1 MGVDVLSS
9 RALNRATLERQLLL
23 RRSTTEP
30 FEGVRHLVGMQA
42 QIPLDPYLG
51 LWSRLA
57 RFQPGSLARLIE
69 DRAVV
74 RIVAMRG
81 TIHLL
86 TAEDALVL
94 PRLAQP
100 VLDQELARHPQFGP
114 ALRGIDLAPVLAF
127 GRERLEVEPRTPSE
141 LRAEMAG
148 RFPHLDP
155 AALAYAC
162 RNHLALVQV
171 PPRGLWGRSGAVRT
185 TTVES
190 WLGRRLARRPSVD
203 DVVMRYLAAFG
214 PAGAA
219 DVGAWS
225 RLGGMAE
232 VVDRLRPRLRSF
244 KDEKGRDLVDLPD
257 APRPD
262 PDGPAPPRFL
272 PEYDNVLLS
281 HADRSRFITDE
292 HRVRLYAGERTV
304 QGTVLH
310 DGLVRA
316 TWRIERDRETD
327 SVTLFIDH
335 AGRLTKRAMSSIAP
349 RVPDGAV
356 PGRRCLSSRRSIRSA
371 GGLSNRGSTPAGS
384 VN

>member
-1 MGVDVLSS
+1 MGVDVLSTP
-9 RALNRATLERQLLL
+9 ALNRATLERQLLL
-23 RRSTTEP
+23 RRSTTAPIEV
-30 FEGVRHLVGMQA
+30 VRHLVGMQA
-42 QIPLDPYLG
+42 QIPLNPYLG
-51 LWSRLA
+51 LWSRLT
-57 RFQPGSLARLIE
+57 RFRPASLARLLE

-86 TAEDALVL
+86 TADDALVL

-100 VLDQELARHPQFGP
+100 VLDRELERHPQFGP
-114 ALRGIDLAPVLAF
+114 ALRGIDLAPALAF
-127 GRERLEVEPRTPSE
+127 GRGRLEEAPRTPSE
-141 LRAEMAG
+141 LRAEMAV
-148 RFPHLDP
+148 RFPDLDP

-171 PPRGLWGRSGAVRT
+171 PPRGVWGRSGAVRT

-190 WLGRRLARRPSVD
+190 WLGRRLARRPSID
-203 DVVMRYLAAFG
+203 DVVLRYLAAFG

-232 VVDRLRPRLRSF
+232 VLDRLAPRLRPF

-262 PDGPAPPRFL
+262 PDAPAPPRFL

-281 HADRSRFITDE
+281 HADRSRFVTDG
-292 HRVRLYAGERTV
+292 HRVTRYAGERTV
-304 QGTVLH
+304 QGAVLH

-316 TWRIERDRETD
+316 TWRIERDRDTD
-327 SVTLFIDH
+327 IATLFIDH
-335 AGRLTKRAMSSIAP
+335 DGRLTKRAMSSIAAEGRRMVRFQGVDAAAGEVRFAP
-349 RVPDGAV
+349 RVDEATEV
-356 PGRRCLSSRRSIRSA
+356 DTR
-371 GGLSNRGSTPAGS
+371 T
-384 VN
+384 